1 MHHSSSKSGK
11 ANAKPNNNPNYISNK
26 SGKKSKNNK
35 GGKGSK
41 ALFKQEQMINTLVQA
56 QTLDSV
62 QNDNPGA
69 KSRPRTVGILIF
81 ASMGFI
87 LFDWVLQR

>member
-11 ANAKPNNNPNYISNK
+11 AIAKPNYKPNNISNK
-26 SGKKSKNNK
+26 SGKNSK

-41 ALFKQEQMINTLVQA
+41 ALFKQEQIINTLVQK

-62 QNDNPGA
+62 QNDNAGA
-69 KSRPRTVGILIF
+69 KSRPRSVGILIL

-87 LFDWVLQR
+87 LRDWVLQR